1 MPNRIIKE
9 SICTSENIDSLSLF
23 AEVTFYRLM
32 VNADDFGRFDARIKI
47 LASRLFPLKEI
58 PTEKMEK
65 ALSELVNAD
74 LVTVYFADGKPFL
87 YLNSW
92 DKHQQKRA
100 RNSKYPSPNDTASS
114 PSDIN
119 CNQMISDDIKCPR
132 ESRIENRETRI
143 ENRES
148 DSGIG
153 EDEAA
158 EILSDHNRILDAAE
172 DAGFQKTNSVRARLI
187 DLYAAHGLQKVL
199 DGINS
204 CVTHGAPNLAYLEAC
219 MKDQPKKKPGTPSP
233 ATQEYEQRDYSGK
246 DREALDRMLAMMG
259 G

>member
-32 VNADDFGRFDARIKI
+32 VNADDFGRFDARTKI

-58 PTEKMEK
+58 STEKMQE

-100 RNSKYPSPNDTASS
+100 TKSKYPSPDES
-114 PSDIN
+114 I

-148 DSGIG
+148 ESGIG
-153 EDEAA
+153 ADEAA

-246 DREALDRMLAMMG
+246 DKEALDRMLAMMG

>member
-32 VNADDFGRFDARIKI
+32 VNADDFGRFDARTKI

-58 PTEKMEK
+58 PTEKMQE

-100 RNSKYPSPNDTASS
+100 TKSKYPSPNES
-114 PSDIN
+114 I

-153 EDEAA
+153 DEEAA

-219 MKDQPKKKPGTPSP
+219 MKDQPKKAGTPSP
-233 ATQEYEQRDYSGK
+233 ATKEYEQRDYSGK
-246 DREALDRMLAMMG
+246 DKEALDRMLAMMG